1 MTALP
6 DVARMVVLLDARGRP
21 CGERDKST
29 LHDTRTPLHLAF
41 SCYVVDDDGRLLLTR
56 RAPDK
61 RTWPGVWSNACCGHP
76 RPGETLRE
84 AVSRHLADEL
94 GLVPTSV
101 VVAIA
106 DFAYRAEMADGTVEH
121 ELCPVVIARG
131 GDGFSPNPSEVDAFD
146 WVEWSDLTRRA
157 LREPDSLSPW
167 SVEQIRQ
174 LARLDR
180 SPQARLE
187 IRDPADALLDR
198 VPRVQNRID
207 GEHADTVGIIRRK
220 VDRHLVEFVTRR
232 GRDVAEA
239 SDAIDALHAAIASLS
254 GAGGKRLR
262 PAFVVWGHAA
272 GGGRIGEAAAL
283 HAAAA
288 VELLH
293 TFALL
298 HDDVMDRS
306 HVRRGRPTAH
316 RSFADDHG
324 QHLRDP
330 SWFGICAAI
339 LAGDLAHVWADAMFD
354 RIDDEPVDGRS
365 ARAARQ
371 LFTTLRTEV
380 IAGQYLDMHVGCDPR
395 TDEVDAAR
403 IALLKSAR
411 YTATR
416 PLQIGAA
423 LAGCPTDVLD
433 HLARYGDATGMAFQ
447 LRDDVLGV
455 FGDETVTGKSAAD
468 DLREGKRTLLVLR
481 AMRLAT
487 ESGRATLADALGR
500 KDLDDTGAERCRDII
515 ACSGALA
522 SVEAAIE
529 MHLERAVAAASML
542 ESPASGA
549 LTHLALEAAR
559 REQ

>member
-1 MTALP
+1 
-6 DVARMVVLLDARGRP
+6 
-21 CGERDKST
+21 
-29 LHDTRTPLHLAF
+29 
-41 SCYVVDDDGRLLLTR
+41 
-56 RAPDK
+56 
-61 RTWPGVWSNACCGHP
+61 
-76 RPGETLRE
+76 LRE
-84 AVSRHLADEL
+84 AVGRHLADEL
-94 GLVPTSV
+94 GIVPTSV
-101 VVAIA
+101 VMAIA

-121 ELCPVVIARG
+121 ELCPVVIARA
-131 GDGFSPNPSEVDAFD
+131 GDGLSPDPSEVDGVE
-146 WVEWSDLTRRA
+146 WVEWSSLVRRA
-157 LREPDSLSPW
+157 RDEPDSLSPW

-180 SPQARLE
+180 TPDGRLRS
-187 IRDPADALLDR
+187 RDPANALLDALPGR
-198 VPRVQNRID
+198 QRWNGV
-207 GEHADTVGIIRRK
+207 EHVDTVEFIRRK
-220 VDRHLVEFVTRR
+220 IDRHLVDFVTRR
-232 GRDVAEA
+232 GGDAAEA
-239 SDAIDALHAAIASLS
+239 PDAIEVLHTVIASLS
-254 GAGGKRLR
+254 AAGGKRLR
-262 PAFVVWGHAA
+262 PAFVLWGHTA
-272 GGGRIGEAAAL
+272 GGGRIGEPAAL

-306 HVRRGRPTAH
+306 SVRRGRPTAH
-316 RSFADDHG
+316 RSLAIDHG

-330 SWFGICAAI
+330 SWFGISAGI

-354 RIDDEPVDGRS
+354 RIDDEPVARLS
-365 ARAARQ
+365 ARAARR

-380 IAGQYLDMHVGCDPR
+380 IAGQYLDLNVGCDPGA
-395 TDEVDAAR
+395 DEVDAAR

-423 LAGCPTDVLD
+423 LAGGHDDLLD

-487 ESGRATLADALGR
+487 ESGRATLDDALGR
-500 KDLDDTGAERCRDII
+500 ADLDDTSVARCRDII
-515 ACSGALA
+515 ASSGALA
-522 SVEAAIE
+522 SVEAAVD

-542 ESPASGA
+542 ESPAGGA
-549 LTHLALEAAR
+549 LTRLALRAAR
-559 REQ
+559 REH

>member
-1 MTALP
+1 
-6 DVARMVVLLDARGRP
+6 MVVLLDERGRP

-29 LHDTRTPLHLAF
+29 VHDSHTPLHLAF
-41 SCYVVDDDGRLLLTR
+41 SCYVVGDDGRLLLTR
-56 RAPDK
+56 RALDK

-94 GLVPTSV
+94 GLRPASLVM
-101 VVAIA
+101 AIP

-131 GDGFSPNPSEVDAFD
+131 GGWLSPHPSEVDAVD
-146 WVEWSDLTRRA
+146 WIEWSDLTRRA
-157 LREPDSLSPW
+157 CHEPESLSPW
-167 SVEQIRQ
+167 SVEQIGQ
-174 LARLDR
+174 LARLDW
-180 SPQARLE
+180 SPHERLGV
-187 IRDPADALLDR
+187 RDPADALLDGLPG
-198 VPRVQNRID
+198 PRKWSAVGQV
-207 GEHADTVGIIRRK
+207 DTVEFIRRK
-220 VDRHLVEFVTRR
+220 VDRHLVDFVTRR
-232 GRDVAEA
+232 AGDVAEA
-239 SDAIDALHAAIASLS
+239 SDATAVLHAVIASLS
-254 GAGGKRLR
+254 AAGGKRLR
-262 PAFVVWGHAA
+262 PAFVLWGHTA
-272 GGGRIGEAAAL
+272 GGGQIGDTAAL

-293 TFALL
+293 TFALI

-306 HVRRGRPTAH
+306 LVRRGRPSAH
-316 RSFADDHG
+316 RSLAGDHG

-330 SWFGICAAI
+330 SWFGVCAAI

-354 RIDDEPVDGRS
+354 RIDDESVDRRS
-365 ARAARQ
+365 ARAARR

-380 IAGQYLDMHVGCDPR
+380 IAGQYLDLHVGCDPR
-395 TDEVDAAR
+395 ADEVDAAR

-423 LAGCPTDVLD
+423 LAGCPEAVLD
-433 HLARYGDATGMAFQ
+433 HVVRYGDATGMAFQ

-455 FGDETVTGKSAAD
+455 FGDETRTGKSAAD

-481 AMRLAT
+481 ALRLTT
-487 ESGRATLADALGR
+487 EAGRATLEDALGCT
-500 KDLDDTGAERCRDII
+500 DLDDKRIAHCRDII
-515 ACSGALA
+515 AASGALA
-522 SVEAAIE
+522 SVEAAID
-529 MHLERAVAAASML
+529 MHLERAVGAASML

-549 LTHLALEAAR
+549 LTRLALEAAR
-559 REQ
+559 RDH